1 MVSIIFGLL
10 VGFFLGK
17 TLLEEYHSYNGI
29 KTVNVDGISAY
40 YIKYG
45 EYDSL
50 ETLEKETLT
59 LSNYIYTE
67 KDGKF
72 SVYIGI
78 TASKDNLDKILNY
91 YKSLNYDVT
100 TEEYFITNKDYI
112 NYLTNADKLIE
123 NTDDA
128 SVLNEVCSQIL
139 SKYEELV
146 INDS

>member
-1 MVSIIFGLL
+1 MKKSNNYSLVSGIIFFVLGIILFTKPDVFIKAISYVFGGILILIGL
-10 VGFFLGK
+10 
-17 TLLEEYHSYNGI
+17 Y
-29 KTVNVDGISAY
+29 
-40 YIKYG
+40 
-45 EYDSL
+45 
-50 ETLEKETLT
+50 
-59 LSNYIYTE
+59 
-67 KDGKF
+67 
-72 SVYIGI
+72 
-78 TASKDNLDKILNY
+78 KILNY